1 MTELGTGTRIA
12 GRYSL
17 ESRLDAGGRAQ
28 VWAATDDELQ
38 RKVAIKIL
46 ITPAGGDPA
55 FIEAF
60 RAEAQ
65 AEAGLKHPGIV
76 EVFDWGHDGDVN
88 FIVMDLLSGHTVRQA
103 LDAQG
108 RFAWQVVLG
117 VGRQISSALAYA
129 HHAEIAHGHLS
140 AERIVVSADGN
151 AAAIGFGLHCRG
163 GCEIAASPDADTFAL
178 GGVLYEMLTGSSPF
192 GPAPEGH
199 PQNQPW
205 PTPVRHAAPDA
216 PHELD
221 RIVMKAI
228 SPDPAQRY
236 RTAAELQADLDALAR
251 PKSRAWLW
259 WTLAVL
265 AVLIA
270 AGATW
275 YFSSQQKAVVPDIT
289 GKSQSE
295 AESLLSNAGFK
306 LVVSGQAASSAVP
319 TATIISENPASGSAV
334 RKGSQIA
341 VVISTGLPT
350 VAMPSVS
357 GVSLTDASSAI
368 ASAGLTVGAITRQN
382 SDTFPADTV
391 ISSSQAP
398 GAQVTQ
404 GTPVDLVVSAG
415 QKTVTVPDVR
425 GISQSNATSK
435 LTNAGLKTDVGQAYS
450 SQPVGTVVSQGPAAG
465 STVPAGSTITISVS
479 QGRAPVVVPDL
490 TGATTSA
497 AQNTLTEL
505 GLVPLVSKDASG
517 TAAAA
522 GRPKGTVHSQSPE
535 SGESVQ
541 AGSQVTINIYN

>member
-1 MTELGTGTRIA
+1 MAELETGTRIA

-17 ESRLDAGGRAQ
+17 ENRLDAGGRAQ

-46 ITPAGGDPA
+46 VTPAGGDPA

-65 AEAGLKHPGIV
+65 AEAGLNHPAIV
-76 EVFDWGHDGDVN
+76 EVFDWGHDGELN

-103 LDAQG
+103 LDSSG
-108 RFAWQVVLG
+108 PIAWQTVLG
-117 VGRQISSALAYA
+117 VGRQVSSALAYA

-140 AERIVVSADGN
+140 AERIVVSADGD
-151 AAAIGFGLHCRG
+151 AAVIGFGLHCRG
-163 GCEIAASPDADTFAL
+163 GCEVAASPDTDTFAL

-192 GPAPEGH
+192 GAAPEGY

-205 PTPVRHAAPDA
+205 PAPIKHAAPDA

-236 RTAAELQADLDALAR
+236 RAAAELQADLDALAR

-259 WTLAVL
+259 WLLAVL

-275 YFSSQQKAVVPDIT
+275 YFSSQQKAVVPDLK

-295 AESLLSNAGFK
+295 AESLLSNSGFK

-319 TATIISENPASGSAV
+319 TATIISENPAAGTAV
-334 RKGSQIA
+334 RKGAQIA
-341 VVISTGLPT
+341 VVISTGLPS

-357 GVSLTDASSAI
+357 GASLTDASSAI
-368 ASAGLTVGAITRQN
+368 ANAGLTVGTVTRQN

-391 ISSSQAP
+391 ISASQAS

-404 GTPVDLVVSAG
+404 GTSVDLLVSAG

-435 LTNAGLKTDVGQAYS
+435 LTNVGLKVDTGQSYS
-450 SQPVGTVVSQGPAAG
+450 TQPVGTVVSQGPAAG
-465 STVPAGSTITISVS
+465 STVPAGSTVTISVS
-479 QGRAPVVVPDL
+479 QGRAPVTVPDV

-497 AQNTLTEL
+497 AQSTLTEL
-505 GLVPLVSKDASG
+505 GLVPVVSKEASG

-522 GRPKGTVHSQSPE
+522 GKPKGTVDTQSPE
-535 SGESVQ
+535 TGESIA
-541 AGSQVTINIYN
+541 AGGRVTIKIFN